1 MCSHMMSA
9 IGNHSNWENI
19 NVCHASYFFLYRS
32 IQLTITI
39 VSLCSNSIYIIM

>member
-9 IGNHSNWENI
+9 IGNHS